1 VGLKV
6 WEQRNVA
13 CDLVLN
19 VLKEFTTSKE
29 TGDMITKMRTKKD
42 FKNIQEP
49 RILGV
54 LTHGMD
60 VRVSAPSPSLG
71 VSLNGSLHST
81 IEAASGWS
89 LQSLITGNNNK
100 DENLIPGGQF
110 ICAFYIC
117 VYIYI

>member
-19 VLKEFTTSKE
+19 VLKEFTTSKV
-29 TGDMITKMRTKKD
+29 TDDMITKMRNKKE
-42 FKNIQEP
+42 FKNIQDP

-71 VSLNGSLHST
+71 VSLNGSIHST
-81 IEAASGWS
+81 VNTADVNTAGGWS

-100 DENLIPGGQF
+100 DEDLIKGGVDF
-110 ICAFYIC
+110 T
-117 VYIYI
+117 